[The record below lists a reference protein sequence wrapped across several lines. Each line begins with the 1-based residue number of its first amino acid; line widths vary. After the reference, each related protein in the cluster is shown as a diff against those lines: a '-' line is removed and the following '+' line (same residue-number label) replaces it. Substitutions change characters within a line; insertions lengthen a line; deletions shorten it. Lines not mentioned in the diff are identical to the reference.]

1 MKQSPITKFLN
12 NTIDTLLELVYP
24 ERCIVCREVIEFRSN
39 KWLCPECKDKFEPIS
54 GKTCKICGVP
64 LHANDICMTCRER
77 KNYFKRAF
85 CVYEYENEVRTAIHH
100 IKFHDCPQNLKY
112 FADAAAEFLRENGF
126 EGADY
131 IVYVPM
137 YPSDKRKRGYNQS
150 EIFAKELEK
159 RGMAKTINA
168 LKKVR
173 KTQHQHDL
181 TGEQRVKNLKKAFEV
196 IDREKIKGRKLLLVD
211 DIFTTGTTANECSK
225 ALMKAGAESVEVL
238 CIAIVNRN
246 K

>member
-1 MKQSPITKFLN
+1 MKFLN
-12 NTIDTLLELVYP
+12 DIIDTLSELVYP
-24 ERCIVCREVIEFRSN
+24 NKCISCREVIEFHTD
-39 KWLCPECKDKFEPIS
+39 KWLCPKCKDKFEPIS
-54 GKTCKICGVP
+54 GKTCKICGIP
-64 LHANDICMTCRER
+64 LHANDICMTCRDR
-77 KNYFKRAF
+77 KTYFKRAF
-85 CVYEYENEVRTAIHH
+85 CVYEYKNEVRTAIHR
-100 IKFHDCPQNLKY
+100 IKFRGCPQNLKY
-112 FADAAAEFLRENGF
+112 FAPIAADFAYKNGF

-159 RGMAKTINA
+159 CGVAKRINA

-181 TGEQRVKNLKKAFEV
+181 TGEQRIKNLKKAFEV
-196 IDREKIKGRKLLLVD
+196 IDPEKIKGRKLLLVD

-225 ALMKAGAESVEVL
+225 ALIKAGAESVEVL